1 MKKLF
6 LVSLMLTAGS
16 AFAEWY
22 FLVGSR
28 GGHKHYFDP
37 ATIRKDG
44 NMRTFWH
51 KAEYMH
57 RRKDGAFSVR
67 QRLQID
73 CKKETIRVLAQ
84 ATFPEPNF
92 WGEAIKDEDTPNAP
106 FIAIAPETVDHSFM
120 LMMCQ

>member
-6 LVSLMLTAGS
+6 FVSLMLLADS

-28 GGHKHYFDP
+28 EGNSYYFDP
-37 ATIRKDG
+37 ATIRKNG
-44 NMRTFWH
+44 NMRTFWS
-51 KAEYMH
+51 KAELKS

-67 QRLQID
+67 QRLQVD

-84 ATFPEPNF
+84 ATFPEPDF
-92 WGEAIKDEDTPNAP
+92 WGEAIKDEDSPNAT
-106 FIAIAPETVDHSFM
+106 FTAIAPDTIDHAFM